1 MAKVEGT
8 DKLRRKL
15 TKFPKAAKFEIERA
29 MIKGA
34 REMVSMAKRMAP
46 VKTGALRDSIQWN
59 FAEDSPA
66 YASLKGRT
74 GGKPSSPDDPAIVV
88 TAGGAGTRKEGGVR
102 YAHLVEFGAPPHIAG
117 GMFEGAAHPGAAAQP
132 FFYPSWRAV
141 RKRVKSRISRAVNSA
156 AKKVAAG

>member
-74 GGKPSSPDDPAIVV
+74 GGKPSSPDDGWRGGDQEGRRRAICSLGRVRSAAAHSRRNV
-88 TAGGAGTRKEGGVR
+88 RGSGSSRCCRAAVLLPELAGGSKAGKIT
-102 YAHLVEFGAPPHIAG
+102 Y
-117 GMFEGAAHPGAAAQP
+117 
-132 FFYPSWRAV
+132 
-141 RKRVKSRISRAVNSA
+141 
-156 AKKVAAG
+156 